1 MVGWY
6 FTFCTNFVG
15 MHVCLYVLSVCVCVS
30 CLSIHVGLFCM
41 CDVSDDVVV
50 RWCVVYQGL
59 LLCVVLLYC
68 GA

>member
-15 MHVCLYVLSVCVCVS
+15 MHVCLYVLSVCVS